1 MNLQAMDALVA
12 RLLQAQA
19 VLSACRAADGTLV
32 QDEVLN
38 ALWAAQELLAQ
49 AQAAVGELQNE

>member
-19 VLSACRAADGTLV
+19 VLSACRAAEGTLA
-32 QDEVLN
+32 QYEVLN
-38 ALWAAQELLAQ
+38 AMWAAQDLLQQ
-49 AQAAVGELQNE
+49 ALESAGKLQNK

>member
-19 VLSACRAADGTLV
+19 VLSACRAAEGTLA
-32 QDEVLN
+32 QYEVLN
-38 ALWAAQELLAQ
+38 ARICC
-49 AQAAVGELQNE
+49 NRP